1 MGTDIRLALTLFT
14 VLAPAGAIAYISMAL
29 VVLRGPERDER
40 MKRLEHYLIAPLAV
54 CMVGLV
60 ASATHLGTP
69 SNALYVLLG
78 WGRSPLSNEVV
89 AALVFL
95 LLAGLHWLLS
105 FSVRFPFLLAR
116 IWLIITGIVALRFV
130 SMISVVYA
138 IPTIP
143 TWDNPLV
150 PLSLWLLAFSTGPLL
165 GIVSL
170 RLSRVE
176 VSRFYPPVL
185 LGLSAVAY
193 VSALVVSLI
202 QNGELAQIR
211 DSFGFASEVIPW
223 YHWCILAYGL
233 LGAAGLAVSAVALR
247 FARLADMASKHRWR
261 YTTLGIVGLLL
272 MLAGAA
278 SIRIAFYAMHIT
290 VGL

>member
-1 MGTDIRLALTLFT
+1 
-14 VLAPAGAIAYISMAL
+14 
-29 VVLRGPERDER
+29 
-40 MKRLEHYLIAPLAV
+40 
-54 CMVGLV
+54 
-60 ASATHLGTP
+60 
-69 SNALYVLLG
+69 
-78 WGRSPLSNEVV
+78 VV
-89 AALVFL
+89 AALGFL
-95 LLAGLHWLLS
+95 LLAGLYWLLS
-105 FSVRFPFLLAR
+105 FSTRFPPLLAKV
-116 IWLIITGIVALRFV
+116 WLIITCVAALWFV

-143 TWDNPLV
+143 IWDNPLV

-176 VSRFYPPVL
+176 VSRFYPLVL

-193 VSALVVSLI
+193 ACVLVVSFI
-202 QNGELAQIR
+202 QNGELTQVR

-233 LGAAGLAVSAVALR
+233 LGAVGLVISA
-247 FARLADMASKHRWR
+247 FAMRRARRAETTPESRWR
-261 YTTLGIVGLLL
+261 CTVFNTTGLLL
-272 MLAGAA
+272 MLAGTAT
-278 SIRIAFYAMHIT
+278 IRVAFYAMHIT